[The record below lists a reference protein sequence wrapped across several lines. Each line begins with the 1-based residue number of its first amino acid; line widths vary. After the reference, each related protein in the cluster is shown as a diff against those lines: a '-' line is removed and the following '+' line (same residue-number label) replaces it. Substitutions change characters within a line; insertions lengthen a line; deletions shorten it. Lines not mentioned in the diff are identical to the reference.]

1 MTDFTYT
8 LQPALAQA
16 ATLGL
21 IVLKADE
28 TIEVDF
34 RRLLPPDVAL
44 HVSRVESDAAVTPES
59 LIKMKDRI
67 TGAAA
72 LLPDAS
78 AFDSVGYACT
88 SGTTIIGIDTVAARI
103 NAGCATQ
110 ATTNPVDALVAACA
124 RLHVGRLAILS
135 PYVASVS
142 DALRAL
148 LADCGIETPA
158 IGSFNQADEA
168 SVARIDQASIIN
180 AATALCAP
188 ANVDALFISCT
199 NLRALDAIKP
209 IQQTTGLPVLS
220 SNTVLAWHMLHQAG
234 VSNSDTIIASPAM
247 LL

>member
-8 LQPALAQA
+8 LKPELDQA

-28 TIEVDF
+28 TIELDF

-78 AFDSVGYACT
+78 AFNSVGYACT
-88 SGTTIIGIDTVAARI
+88 SGTTIIGADTVAARI
-103 NAGCATQ
+103 KAGCTTQ
-110 ATTNPVDALVAACA
+110 ATTNPVDALVAKCA
-124 RLHVGRLAILS
+124 RLHVSQLAILS

-148 LADCGIETPA
+148 LADYGIQTPL

-168 SVARIDQASIIN
+168 SVVRIDQPSIIN
-180 AATALCAP
+180 AATALCA
-188 ANVDALFISCT
+188 AGNVDALFISCT
-199 NLRALDAIKP
+199 NLRALEAIKP
-209 IQQTTGLPVLS
+209 IQQATGLPVLT

-234 VSNSDTIIASPAM
+234 VSGTDTIINPPAPPR
-247 LL
+247 